1 MSENLLPN
9 YKLIVSIVNKGKA
22 KAIVSASKQAGAEGG
37 TVILGRGTGTNESKT
52 FFGICI
58 DPEKE
63 VILTLIENCMADI
76 VLSSIVE
83 AGKLENP
90 GCGIAFV
97 LNTKQIAGIFHL
109 LKSCYRGAHD
119 GKE

>member
-9 YKLIVSIVNKGKA
+9 YKLIVSIVIKGKA
-22 KAIVSASKQAGAEGG
+22 KAVVSATKQAGAEGG
-37 TVILGRGTGTNESKT
+37 TIILGRGTGIHESKNL
-52 FFGICI
+52 FGICI

-63 VILTLIENCMADI
+63 VILTLIESCIADK
-76 VLSSIVE
+76 VLSAVVE
-83 AGKLENP
+83 AGKLEKS

-97 LNTKQIAGIFHL
+97 LNIKQIAGIFHL
-109 LKSCYRGAHD
+109 LESCYRGAFD